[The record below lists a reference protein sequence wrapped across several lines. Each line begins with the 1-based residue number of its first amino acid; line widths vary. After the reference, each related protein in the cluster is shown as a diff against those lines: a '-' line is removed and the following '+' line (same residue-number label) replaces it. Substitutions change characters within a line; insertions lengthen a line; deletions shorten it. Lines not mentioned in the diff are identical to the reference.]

1 MGADGNASV
10 GWDSPLAQRYR
21 LDVLLG
27 SGSLADVYRAE
38 DIRLRRLVAVK
49 MFRPDPDPAAR
60 SRFGEEARVLAQWS
74 HPGLVSIFDAGI
86 DDDRPYL
93 VMQLVEGE
101 SLRCRLRAGPLAPA
115 EVVRMGISLADAID
129 HVHSHG
135 VAHQDVKPAN
145 VLLDAEDNVYL
156 ADCGAALAGA
166 AGLTTVR
173 EIVGSGAY
181 LAPEQVRGGQITPAV
196 DVYALGLVLLECL
209 TGEPTAPDVVGR
221 ARVRSRLTE
230 LLVTMSAADASQR
243 PSPEYCADALRTLDP
258 GTPMAELPTMVTTPA
273 PPPPRPVRR
282 AGPARRPG
290 RFRTRMLAV
299 QPVLPEAPSTQQA
312 PLVRRRGRYLVGA
325 GIVVAVLVALA
336 LMVLLGVWGPAVG
349 HPSGLGRT
357 DQPGSVDRGLPLDR
371 AGT

>member
-1 MGADGNASV
+1 MGADASV
-10 GWDSPLAQRYR
+10 GWDSPLAERYR

-38 DIRLRRLVAVK
+38 DVRLRRPVAVK

-60 SRFGEEARVLAQWS
+60 QHFGEEARVLAQWS
-74 HPGLVSIFDAGI
+74 HPRLVSIFDAGI

-101 SLRCRLRAGPLAPA
+101 TLRGRLRAGPLAPA
-115 EVVRMGISLADAID
+115 EVIRMGISLAGAID

-145 VLLDAEDNVYL
+145 VLLDDEDNVYL
-156 ADCGAALAGA
+156 ADCGAALAGS
-166 AGLTTVR
+166 AGLATVR

-221 ARVRSRLTE
+221 ARVRTRLTE
-230 LLVTMSAADASQR
+230 LLVTMSAADATQR
-243 PSPEYCADALRTLDP
+243 PTPEHCADALRTLDH
-258 GTPMAELPTMVTTPA
+258 GTPMAELPTVVTTPA
-273 PPPPRPVRR
+273 PPPPPRPVRR
-282 AGPARRPG
+282 ARPVARAN

-299 QPVLPEAPSTQQA
+299 QPELPEAPLTQPA
-312 PLVRRRGRYLVGA
+312 LVRRRGRYLVGA
-325 GIVVAVLVALA
+325 GVVVAMLVALA
-336 LMVLLGVWGPAVG
+336 LMLLLGVWGPAFG

-357 DQPGSVDRGLPLDR
+357 EQPGSVGRGLPLGR